1 MSEQPENN
9 RRIKQ
14 IRLWAA
20 AIFIG
25 VSITFLAYV
34 LNNLIFVEQGKFIFS
49 DRVTLPLTILM
60 VIASIVSYWL
70 IRKDHPAAGTTLLF
84 LFDVIIP
91 PILFVVVIKGV
102 IVISSLYL
110 VMMSIIM
117 ISQLLQVRSKWPA
130 IATAVAAL
138 LISLGIEFIWNPP
151 FRLETP
157 AAVFLMIVSIV
168 AGLALLAYIT
178 WLAWQGNIRV
188 KLMTSF
194 ALISLAIVLTL
205 STIAYFTLRNQVLA
219 DSRQR
224 LLNMVSI
231 AALQQDGDLHNSLIS
246 KADQASDAYAQIK
259 KTNTSITATD
269 PNIAY
274 LYTMRDA
281 PNNQIY
287 YLVDSGQPG
296 DEDTAQ
302 LLELYIDASPQLI
315 QAFPT
320 INQPFALD
328 EYYTDEFGT
337 FLSAYAP
344 FYDSNGQRAGVVG
357 MDIRSDYIIQKQ
369 QGFLLTLS
377 IISVLIMLVTLLVSY
392 FLSTLFTRPILN
404 LANVAQKITA
414 GDLSARA
421 RVTTP
426 DEVGA
431 LANVFNNMT
440 TQLSETLSGL
450 EQRVAART
458 RDLATVAEVG
468 TATSAIL
475 ETDRLLQAVVDLTK
489 ERFNLYHSHIYL
501 LDEAGQNLVLA
512 AGAGEAGQIMVA
524 EKRSIPLNREQSLVA
539 RAARERKGITV
550 NDVTLAPDFLPNPLL
565 PETRAEL
572 AVPMIVGAQ
581 LIGVFDIQSEQVG
594 RFAESDIN
602 IQTTLAAQVATSVQN
617 VRSFERTKAQA
628 DIDALTSSIS
638 AKIQRTVSVEDA
650 LQTAIREIGQ
660 ALNASRVSA
669 KITPSRQDEVK
680 ASGLTEAKNV
690 ASTGI

>member
-421 RVTTP
+421 RVTTQ